1 MKLGSLELIDEQQV
15 FVEKIILPF
24 FFWNGYDYALYY
36 WEVLMFSNQHDGM
49 VGLSSS
55 RYLKSQAMGHPD
67 GICVENVKNT
77 LDLFVYNIHM

>member
-1 MKLGSLELIDEQQV
+1 
-15 FVEKIILPF
+15 
-24 FFWNGYDYALYY
+24 
-36 WEVLMFSNQHDGM
+36 MFSNQHDGM